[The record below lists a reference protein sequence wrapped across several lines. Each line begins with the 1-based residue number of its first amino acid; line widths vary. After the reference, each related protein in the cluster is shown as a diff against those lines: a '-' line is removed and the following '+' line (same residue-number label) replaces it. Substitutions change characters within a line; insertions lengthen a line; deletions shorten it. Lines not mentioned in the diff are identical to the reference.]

1 MTVREA
7 TPMDAAAIARIHVET
22 WQAAYAG
29 LVPDA
34 YLAGMSVERHERF
47 WRELTGRP
55 KGEIVLVATD
65 DDLGDGDG
73 VGGGETGK
81 GGGALVGFGSCGRA
95 RDPSAGADAPFRGEI
110 YTLYVHPDFQDRGY
124 GRALMIGLIE
134 ELAAK
139 GFTSAGLWM
148 LAGNQTRFFYERMGG
163 QAVAER
169 EERFAGVWLPEVAYA
184 WPDLMSWLAQVKQG
198 QNRRRD

>member
-1 MTVREA
+1 MTVRDA
-7 TPMDAAAIARIHVET
+7 TPMDAAEIARIHVET

-34 YLAGMSVERHERF
+34 YLAGMSIARYERF
-47 WRELTGRP
+47 WRELTGQRR
-55 KGEIVLVATD
+55 GEIVLVATD
-65 DDLGDGDG
+65 D
-73 VGGGETGK
+73 ETGD
-81 GGGALVGFGSCGRA
+81 LLGFGSCGRL
-95 RDPSAGADAPFRGEI
+95 RDISAGADLTFRGEI
-110 YTLYVHPDFQDRGY
+110 YTLYVHPDVQDRGH
-124 GRALMIGLIE
+124 GRALLTALFE

-184 WPDLMSWLAQVKQG
+184 WPDLRGWLQARG
-198 QNRRRD
+198 S

>member
-34 YLAGMSVERHERF
+34 YLAGMSIERHERF

-65 DDLGDGDG
+65 EEAGSETGD
-73 VGGGETGK
+73 GGGE
-81 GGGALVGFGSCGRA
+81 LVGFGSCGRA
-95 RDPSAGADAPFRGEI
+95 RDPSAGSDAPFRGEI

-124 GRALMIGLIE
+124 GRALMTGLIE

-198 QNRRRD
+198 QNRRQD